1 LVNLCNVC
9 AIAYTGL
16 ARIEGSPTHEWIAKT
31 LAAANCADTGTASE
45 VLASH
50 ATEAFAK
57 IRPSLRKQSFLLTGW
72 ASFDGMSGLRPH
84 LGIITNFIDEQG
96 RHIAQAKAKFDRRFR
111 ALLDGEEFVWTAV
124 GEPLRVDRQQQ
135 FARNLRKMIAKKM
148 GPQEL
153 LRLMVDEIAYTSVR
167 QKCPTVGAKILGVSI
182 PKTCV
187 ERQSQSGFSA
197 MMSLQPQKEAVT
209 FTYFQPGY
217 SELQQYGPTLVFGE
231 FAFTDIETRKD
242 LNTDYQSIGFKI
254 LAGPKSTTSKSE

>member
-1 LVNLCNVC
+1 MTQIIGVVTQQYALMASDRRLTIGEGPKRGELVDDDTCKLVNLCNVC

-31 LAAANCADTGTASE
+31 LAAANCADTGAASE

-57 IRPSLRKQSFLLTGW
+57 IRPSLRQQSFLLTGW

-84 LGIITNFIDEQG
+84 LGIITNYIDEQG

-124 GEPLRVDRQQQ
+124 GEPLRADRQQQ

-148 GPQEL
+148 GPQ
-153 LRLMVDEIAYTSVR
+153 VISD
-167 QKCPTVGAKILGVSI
+167 
-182 PKTCV
+182 
-187 ERQSQSGFSA
+187 
-197 MMSLQPQKEAVT
+197 
-209 FTYFQPGY
+209 
-217 SELQQYGPTLVFGE
+217 
-231 FAFTDIETRKD
+231 
-242 LNTDYQSIGFKI
+242 N
-254 LAGPKSTTSKSE
+254 